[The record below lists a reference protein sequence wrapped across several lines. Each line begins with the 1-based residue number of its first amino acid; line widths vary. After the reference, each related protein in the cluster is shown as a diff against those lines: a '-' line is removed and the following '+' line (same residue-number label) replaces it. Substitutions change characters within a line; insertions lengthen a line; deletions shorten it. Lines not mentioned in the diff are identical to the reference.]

1 MGLLR
6 QEDWSELPFAS
17 PGDIP
22 DPGTEPG
29 FPALQADS
37 SLCEPPEKHVHCQ
50 KKKKKFSR
58 QDKIVSAK
66 ALWLEEPCIFR
77 YPDTRPVWLKHR
89 LRGT

>member
-29 FPALQADS
+29 FPALQADALPS
-37 SLCEPPEKHVHCQ
+37 EPPGKPGERAE
-50 KKKKKFSR
+50 R
-58 QDKIVSAK
+58 QILTLYDITYK
-66 ALWLEEPCIFR
+66 
-77 YPDTRPVWLKHR
+77 
-89 LRGT
+89 